1 MKKHIPGSLAGVL
14 VTTAVF
20 GTTVTALAATGTISL
35 EVTPVNIKVNGEV
48 FQPKDVNGDDVMV
61 FAYNGTTYAP
71 LRALAEAYG
80 LQVGWDQ
87 ASGTATVV
95 DPDAEQV
102 APDTTAN
109 AYADWTAE
117 EEAAYQEFK
126 GMWEGEMHGEKMTA
140 AFTLKDKTA
149 RALRAWLN
157 NIPNEVFQR
166 IVIRH
171 ATEFIWAMN
180 DFEVGGAFG
189 QYWSSSSDDG
199 VLIFSTHIWVN
210 QPELNN
216 CWTKE
221 EALTIAEELN

>member
-1 MKKHIPGSLAGVL
+1 MKKHIPGFLAGVL
-14 VTTAVF
+14 VTTALL
-20 GTTVTALAATGTISL
+20 GTAAASGALTLS
-35 EVTPVNIKVNGEV
+35 VTPVNIKVNGEV

-126 GMWEGEMHGEKMTA
+126 GMWEGEMHEEDMLVSFCLTDGKLENLQSWMKNTSDER
-140 AFTLKDKTA
+140 LKK
-149 RALRAWLN
+149 
-157 NIPNEVFQR
+157 

-171 ATEFIWAMN
+171 VSEFAWTDHN
-180 DFEVGGAFG
+180 YPVTSVSHH
-189 QYWSSSSDDG
+189 YWSSKPAGTHNGSTCLISGHIFKMQPNLNKCSSVSDVIENLQKIG
-199 VLIFSTHIWVN
+199 
-210 QPELNN
+210 
-216 CWTKE
+216 
-221 EALTIAEELN
+221 

>member
-1 MKKHIPGSLAGVL
+1 MKKHIPGFIAGVL
-14 VTTAVF
+14 VTTTLL
-20 GTTVTALAATGTISL
+20 GTAAASGALTLS
-35 EVTPVNIKVNGEV
+35 VTPVNIKVNGEV

-126 GMWEGEMHGEKMTA
+126 GMW
-140 AFTLKDKTA
+140 
-149 RALRAWLN
+149 
-157 NIPNEVFQR
+157 
-166 IVIRH
+166 
-171 ATEFIWAMN
+171 
-180 DFEVGGAFG
+180 DFEQTHSGT
-189 QYWSSSSDDG
+189 SDEG
-199 VLIFSTHIWVN
+199 KTFAIWVGHYKLPKDN
-210 QPELNN
+210 ATATSDMEQYSDSYEWRKRILLELRED
-216 CWTKE
+216 E
-221 EALTIAEELN
+221 EITNLYFTNTPPDGSAGMHILPGTYSEDIFNR